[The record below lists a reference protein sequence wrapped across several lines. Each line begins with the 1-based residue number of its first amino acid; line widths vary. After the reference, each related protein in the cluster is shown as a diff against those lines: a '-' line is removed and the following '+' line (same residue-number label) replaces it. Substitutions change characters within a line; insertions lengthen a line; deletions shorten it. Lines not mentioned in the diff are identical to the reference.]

1 MSARL
6 IPAGEARE
14 LPDDEALRSLYD
26 DFDVIDESA
35 TEPMPLELEPLP
47 ADKWLVKVRRTFGAA
62 GGAR

>member
-26 DFDVIDESA
+26 DFDLIDDMA

-47 ADKWLVKVRRTFGAA
+47 ADEWLVKVRRTLGAV